1 MRAGKT
7 VLPTFFRTIG
17 KLPRTVVCR
26 AATDLLSLFGKNTSG
41 NIAMIFAIAIIPI
54 LGFIGAATDYA
65 TTNSQRTKIQAALD
79 SALLAGA
86 IAGKQSL
93 DSGAG
98 KSAAIVA
105 ANDAAARFFS
115 ANSVGITANLSTS
128 FKMTGLTL
136 SGTGT
141 ASSTVPTTF
150 MKVLGNPAMSFTVAS
165 QTTSAA
171 QPYLDVY
178 LLIDISASM
187 LLPSTDAGITQMI
200 NGQGCALACHDKTD
214 GSDSYSWALNR
225 GIELRY
231 QVVNRGVQ
239 NLLTYL
245 DSNPALKS
253 HVRVGL
259 WSFDDTLTRLSS
271 VTSSFSSV
279 SRNFPA
285 PALATTD
292 ASAATPFNSL
302 IGSFIT
308 AVGSGGD
315 GSSPS
320 SPQKMVI
327 IATDGVND
335 PTRAWVSNAS
345 LRPQVKVFDTSF
357 CTTFKS
363 KDVTVAII
371 NTPYYPMTWDWGYN
385 ETLGQRG
392 SLGGA
397 TRVDDIPIALKAC
410 AGNYF
415 TIASSASAI
424 QSAFTNLFVAASPI
438 RITR

>member
-1 MRAGKT
+1 M
-7 VLPTFFRTIG
+7 LPIFFRTISA
-17 KLPRTVVCR
+17 LSRTAVYR
-26 AATDLLSLFGKNTSG
+26 AATDLVSLFRNDASG
-41 NIAMIFAIAIIPI
+41 NIAMLFGIAIIPI
-54 LGFIGAATDYA
+54 LGFIGAAVDYSI
-65 TTNSQRTKIQAALD
+65 TNSQRTKIQAALD

-93 DSGAG
+93 DSGGG
-98 KSAAIVA
+98 KSAAIAA

-115 ANSVGITANLSTS
+115 ANSGGIAANLSTS
-128 FKMTGLTL
+128 FKMAGLTL
-136 SGTGT
+136 SGTGS

-150 MKVLGNPAMSFTVAS
+150 MKVMGNPSMSFTVAS

-171 QPYLDVY
+171 QPYLEVY

-214 GSDSYSWALNR
+214 GTDSYSWALNR

-245 DSNPALKS
+245 DGNPTFKS
-253 HVRVGL
+253 HVRIGL
-259 WSFDDTLTRLSS
+259 WSFDDTLTRLSP
-271 VTSSFSSV
+271 VTASFSNV

-285 PALATTD
+285 PALATSD

-308 AVGSGGD
+308 TVGSAGD

-335 PTRAWVSNAS
+335 PTRAWVSDAS

-363 KDVTVAII
+363 KGVTVAII

-397 TRVDDIPIALKAC
+397 TRVDDIPIALKGC

-415 TIASSASAI
+415 TVASDAAAI
-424 QSAFTNLFVAASPI
+424 RSAFTNLFVAASPI
-438 RITR
+438 RITK

>member
-1 MRAGKT
+1 
-7 VLPTFFRTIG
+7 VLPTFFRTISA
-17 KLPRTVVCR
+17 LPRTVVYG
-26 AATDLLSLFGKNTSG
+26 AAIDLVSLFRKNTSG
-41 NIAMIFAIAIIPI
+41 NIAILFAIAIIPI
-54 LGFIGAATDYA
+54 LGFVGAATDYSI
-65 TTNSQRTKIQAALD
+65 TNSQRTKILAALD

-98 KSAAIVA
+98 KSTAIAA

-115 ANSVGITANLSTS
+115 ANTVGLTANLSTS
-128 FKMTGLTL
+128 FKMNGLTL
-136 SGTGT
+136 SGTGS

-150 MKVLGNPAMSFTVAS
+150 MKVMGNPAMSFTVAS
-165 QTTSAA
+165 QTTSGA

-187 LLPSTDAGITQMI
+187 LLPSTDAGITQMT
-200 NGQGCALACHDKTD
+200 NGQGCALACHDKTN
-214 GSDSYSWALNR
+214 GTDSYGWALNK

-245 DSNPALKS
+245 NGNPTLKS

-271 VTSSFSSV
+271 VTSSFSLV
-279 SRNFPA
+279 SSNFPA
-285 PALATTD
+285 PALASTD
-292 ASAATPFNSL
+292 ASAATPFNKL

-308 AVGSGGD
+308 AVGSAGD

-335 PTRAWVSNAS
+335 PTRAWVSEAS

-363 KDVTVAII
+363 KGVTVAII

-385 ETLGQRG
+385 ATLGQPG

-397 TRVDDIPIALKAC
+397 TRVDDIPIALSAC
-410 AGNYF
+410 AGKYF
-415 TIASSASAI
+415 TVASNVSAI

-438 RITR
+438 RITK